1 AVFPNLEVAKSSLGS
16 KAPFNS
22 WHPQALHA
30 YLACGGLRPLHSS
43 SSSSAAAAA
52 CLEFPPKASL
62 ATSTST
68 ATCPAIS
75 SAACKREGHTQT
87 AAEPSFGAVTLNLD
101 ISSNAAAVAAA
112 TTASQLTLSCAPEN
126 EARVYEALHPP
137 PWRPWQHLRTSFG
150 ANPKVAGCSLGADNQ
165 GSVARGCDQGSSRSN
180 NSSSNSHGGSSS
192 NASSSRRLA
201 DDERHLDHRTLRG
214 SWLAIAVGRE
224 VGLHAQLA
232 RGGAQVAELV
242 PGARLI
248 RWGFRGSRMLEIW
261 GTCKRFRREDGKQS
275 LSVSLAARAARVAM
289 CYHTPRYLCGK
300 RICGIRFLTDDEF
313 YLAVA

>member
-1 AVFPNLEVAKSSLGS
+1 ISGAACKGSGSVGRDEGLATCSSGGCGPSPSLLSVPPMSARSESVLARIARKRQAVFPNLEVAKSSLGS

-214 SWLAIAVGRE
+214 SWLAIAVRFSPPFGPN
-224 VGLHAQLA
+224 GGP
-232 RGGAQVAELV
+232 RGGGGS
-242 PGARLI
+242 GAAILPRH
-248 RWGFRGSRMLEIW
+248 
-261 GTCKRFRREDGKQS
+261 RRRS
-275 LSVSLAARAARVAM
+275 TR
-289 CYHTPRYLCGK
+289 
-300 RICGIRFLTDDEF
+300 
-313 YLAVA
+313 